1 MKKIYRFLEQFLT
14 VNQFTSINLATGEL
28 FCLEMNQGES
38 QMKLMPFITHKIM
51 IPGATRAMP
60 GIESLNVG
68 MAASVVFSEFL
79 RQNQQFIE
87 LINNLKYRLMTQS
100 NFKVYRIRWFMLII
114 YMLMVAANQLLW
126 ITFAPITGDATRYYG
141 VSDLSIGILSM
152 CFMIVYIVVS
162 IPASWIID
170 KYGIRI
176 GVGTGAV
183 FTGVFGLL
191 RGFAGTDY
199 HLLLIA
205 QIGIAVGQPFILN
218 AITKLSARWFPIEE
232 RATAAGLGTL
242 AMYIGILAGMTLTPY
257 LIIGSGING
266 MLYIYGIFSVSIA
279 AFFLLFI
286 KESPPTA
293 PCLPE
298 QEERSLVFD
307 GFMSTIRTKDFIWL
321 MIIFFIG
328 LGVFNSVTT
337 WIEDI
342 MRPTGL
348 FCHPGRNNR
357 RNDDRWRSNRGS
369 HNSSCFL
376 TNIKRGLPLLFLA
389 LFGAT
394 LGLTGITFATSYWLM
409 ITSGMVLGFFLL
421 SAGPVGFQYGA
432 EITYPASEGTSNG
445 MLLLMGQVSGI
456 AFIFGMDSMKSS
468 QTGSM
473 TRSLVIL
480 IGLMVLSILMSFRL
494 ERIRQYSEI
503 KKLCNTR

>member
-1 MKKIYRFLEQFLT
+1 
-14 VNQFTSINLATGEL
+14 
-28 FCLEMNQGES
+28 
-38 QMKLMPFITHKIM
+38 
-51 IPGATRAMP
+51 
-60 GIESLNVG
+60 
-68 MAASVVFSEFL
+68 
-79 RQNQQFIE
+79 
-87 LINNLKYRLMTQS
+87 MTQS
-100 NFKVYRIRWFMLII
+100 NFKVYSARWFMLII
-114 YMLMVAANQLLW
+114 YMLLVAANQLLW
-126 ITFAPITGDATRYYG
+126 ITFAPITGDATKYYG
-141 VSDLSIGILSM
+141 VSDLRIGILSM
-152 CFMIVYIVVS
+152 CFMIVYVVVS

-176 GVGTGAV
+176 GVGIGAV
-183 FTGVFGLL
+183 FTGIFGLL
-191 RGFAGTDY
+191 RGFAGIDY
-199 HLLLIA
+199 NILLIA

-242 AMYIGILAGMTLTPY
+242 AMYIGILAGMIITPY
-257 LIIGSGING
+257 LISGTGISG
-266 MLYIYGIFSVSIA
+266 MLYMYGIFSVAVAII
-279 AFFLLFI
+279 FLLFI
-286 KESPPTA
+286 KEGPPSA

-307 GFMSTIRTKDFIWL
+307 GFKSTIRTKDFIWL

-342 MRPTGL
+342 MRPRGFTATQAGITGGMMIVGGVIGAL
-348 FCHPGRNNR
+348 IIPMLS
-357 RNDDRWRSNRGS
+357 DKYK
-369 HNSSCFL
+369 
-376 TNIKRGLPLLFLA
+376 KRTPFIILA

-456 AFIFGMDSMKSS
+456 AFIFGMDSMKSAK
-468 QTGSM
+468 TGSM

-480 IGLMVLSILMSFRL
+480 IVLMVLSILMSLRL
-494 ERIRQYSEI
+494 GESTIL
-503 KKLCNTR
+503 KKEENV